1 MLYVQYKEWVL
12 SVKLVMARKL
22 TDAHSGR
29 LKQTISLPKDKYAAS
44 ELVLQYI
51 LA

>member
-1 MLYVQYKEWVL
+1 
-12 SVKLVMARKL
+12 MARKL
-22 TDAHSGR
+22 TDANSGR

-44 ELVLQYI
+44 EWVLQYI